1 MEKKTLTGRR
11 SFLKMTAGGVA
22 GLSLVNMHKAFA
34 APTAYTPK
42 MPINPNIDNMKVVCC
57 HDTAML
63 SGNAMTNFTSQNN
76 AVNANKVY
84 TNLDEM
90 ACRLAA
96 TTSLAAPTPD
106 QAWKIIFRSSKAW
119 TDTKVAIKVNG
130 VNLYCMPRI
139 AIIAKLCKVLS
150 GFGVQGKNI
159 IIYDGCNDASGNSK
173 YTPYCSLTD
182 ATKVNAQVSVGN
194 SLLGNRTPVTIDG
207 WTNGSFTCT
216 ADIAL
221 GNVDILI
228 NLAVNKGHD
237 RAANGY
243 FTLCM
248 KNHYG
253 TFDPPSGMHDNIV
266 PFISINKHDALL
278 GGNPVR
284 QQLCII
290 DSLTGSIAHD
300 PAAAPDV
307 SPPCRLI
314 MGTFAPAV
322 DYLCVTKVREPIMKA
337 VQNDTVVNS
346 LMSYFGYT
354 NTDPQ
359 WIEYTPGS
367 SSTMPSA
374 QSRSGQKAVSVTLS
388 NSNFRPASV
397 HFAPQNNFS
406 VPMKISIF
414 GVAGN
419 LVYDKRTLPLGE
431 NGTIIL
437 WNGKT
442 IGGNEVPEG
451 TYVIKAVAGN
461 WSAAEKMRLCR

>member
-1 MEKKTLTGRR
+1 MEKKTPTDRR
-11 SFLKMTAGGVA
+11 RFLKMTAGGVA
-22 GLSLVNMHKAFA
+22 GLSLVSIDKAFA
-34 APTAYTPK
+34 APSAWTPK
-42 MPINPNIDNMKVVCC
+42 MAINPNIDNMKVVCC
-57 HDTAML
+57 HDTTML
-63 SGNAMTNFTSQNN
+63 SGAVMTTFTSQNN
-76 AVNANKVY
+76 AVNASKVN

-90 ACRLAA
+90 VCRLAA
-96 TTSLAAPTPD
+96 TASLPAPTPD
-106 QAWKIIFRSSKAW
+106 QAWKILFRSSKAW

-130 VNLYCMPRI
+130 VNAFCMPRI
-139 AIIAKLCKVLS
+139 AIIAKLCKVLN

-194 SLLGNRTPVTIDG
+194 SLLGNRTPVTIEG

-253 TFDPPSGMHDNIV
+253 TFDPPAGMHDNTV
-266 PFISINKHDALL
+266 PFISINKHDAII

-290 DSLTGSIAHD
+290 DSLTGTIAHD

-307 SPPCRLI
+307 PPPYRLI

-346 LMSYFGYT
+346 LMSYFGYA

-359 WIEYTPGS
+359 WIEFTPGQS
-367 SSTMPSA
+367 SAGPSTD
-374 QSRSGQKAVSVTLS
+374 RGE
-388 NSNFRPASV
+388 RPIISIRLQNGKFKSASV
-397 HFAPQNNFS
+397 RFALESDLSRP
-406 VPMKISIF
+406 VKISIYDAR
-414 GVAGN
+414 GY
-419 LVYDKRTLPLGE
+419 LVFDRQIPAPGANGCTLA
-431 NGTIIL
+431 
-437 WNGKT
+437 WNGKAKN
-442 IGGNEVPEG
+442 GRVVPAG
-451 TYVIKAVAGN
+451 TYVVKAVAGDWN
-461 WSAAEKMRLCR
+461 RVETMRVFR

>member
-1 MEKKTLTGRR
+1 MKKKNSTNRR
-11 SFLKMTAGGVA
+11 GFLKMTAGGVA
-22 GLSLVNMHKAFA
+22 GLSLINVDKAFA
-34 APTAYTPK
+34 APSAWVPK
-42 MPINPNIDNMKVVCC
+42 MAINPDIDNMKVICC
-57 HDTAML
+57 YDTTML
-63 SGNAMTNFTSQNN
+63 TGATMTNFTSQNN

-84 TNLDEM
+84 ANLDEM
-90 ACRLAA
+90 VCRLAA
-96 TTSLAAPTPD
+96 STSLPAPTPD
-106 QAWKIIFRSSKAW
+106 QAWKKIFRSSKAW

-139 AIIAKLCKVLS
+139 AIIAKLCKVLG

-159 IIYDGCNDASGNSK
+159 IIYDGCNDASGSSK

-182 ATKVNAQVSVGN
+182 TTKINAAVSVGN

-228 NLAVNKGHD
+228 NCAVNKGHD

-253 TFDPPSGMHDNIV
+253 TFDPPTNMHDNIV
-266 PFISINKHDALL
+266 PFISINKHDAIV

-290 DSLTGSIAHD
+290 DSLTGSIAHN
-300 PAAAPDV
+300 PGAAPDV
-307 SPPCRLI
+307 PPPNRLI

-354 NTDPQ
+354 STDPQ
-359 WIEYTPGS
+359 WIEFTPGQS
-367 SSTMPSA
+367 IAKSA
-374 QSRSGQKAVSVTLS
+374 LDQEGRPMLSVRLQNGKFKS
-388 NSNFRPASV
+388 ASV
-397 HFAPQNNFS
+397 RFALESDLSRP
-406 VPMKISIF
+406 VKISIYDARGF
-414 GVAGN
+414 
-419 LVYDKRTLPLGE
+419 LVFDRQVPASGAHGLTLA
-431 NGTIIL
+431 
-437 WNGKT
+437 WNGKAKN
-442 IGGNEVPEG
+442 GRVVPAG
-451 TYVIKAVAGN
+451 TYVVNAVAGD
-461 WSAAEKMRLCR
+461 WKAAETMHVFR